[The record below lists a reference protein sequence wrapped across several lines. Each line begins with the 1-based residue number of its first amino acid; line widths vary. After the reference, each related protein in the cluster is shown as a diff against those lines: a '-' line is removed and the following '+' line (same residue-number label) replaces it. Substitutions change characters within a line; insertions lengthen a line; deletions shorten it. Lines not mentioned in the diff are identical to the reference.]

1 MAGAGKRDFLR
12 KRYEPPP
19 ILPQCRTRPLCLC
32 AARAK
37 RAFIIHGWGAT
48 PADHWFAALSDDL
61 GKLGY
66 KVALFPLPDSLR
78 PDFAAWQR
86 TLAEYIGTPRPDD
99 LFVAHSLGNISLLH
113 YLSHSRPPKIGG
125 LVLVSGF
132 AGKLPALSEIEG
144 YSIDA
149 YVAQA
154 RLDLPAIR
162 RMTGNTACIISANDP
177 IVAPAESIKLAN
189 ALGARVMTV
198 PDAGH
203 FLASDGFTE
212 LPQALQAVKDF
223 GMAVDQI

>member
-1 MAGAGKRDFLR
+1 MNRRQFRLSAALALSACA
-12 KRYEPPP
+12 
-19 ILPQCRTRPLCLC
+19 LP

-66 KVALFPLPDSLR
+66 KVALFPLPDSRR

-99 LFVAHSLGNISLLH
+99 LFVTHSLGNISLLH

-189 ALGARVMTV
+189 AFGARVMTV

-203 FLASDGFTE
+203 FLASAAASFAGSKGFRHGGRPNLIRHESCLT
-212 LPQALQAVKDF
+212 VF
-223 GMAVDQI
+223 R